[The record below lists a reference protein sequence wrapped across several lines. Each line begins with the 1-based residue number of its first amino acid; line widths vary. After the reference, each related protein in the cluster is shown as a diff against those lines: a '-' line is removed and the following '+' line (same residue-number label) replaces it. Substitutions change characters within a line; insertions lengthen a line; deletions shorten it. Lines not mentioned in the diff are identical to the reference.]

1 MTEVSVI
8 IPAEKENEN
17 LKKCLEALGKQSY
30 KNFEVLVIIS
40 KSLTSLKLPKYIQ
53 EINYNGSPS
62 GKRNFG
68 VGKAR
73 GAILAFLDD
82 DCIADKDWIKV
93 GIKSLKL
100 FKAVGGAMKTPK
112 NSSFWERASGYL
124 AESVIINPINLRK
137 EKTFVDDWPSANFF
151 IKKSDFLK
159 LGGFD
164 SRFWPGE
171 DTKLCLDIVRR
182 GGKILYDP
190 GVIVY
195 HRRRPLFR
203 QYLEQVARYGRQRGK
218 FARIFPQTS
227 RRWYYFLPSGF
238 VLYLMFLFV
247 LLVKLDKLGLMPLI
261 LYSIV
266 VIVESGRTAW
276 RDRNILIGFMFVVGA
291 FLTHV
296 VYGISFIRGIIK

>member
-17 LKKCLEALGKQSY
+17 LKCCLKALKKQTF
-30 KNFEVLVIIS
+30 KDFETIVVDKKYS
-40 KSLTSLKLPKYIQ
+40 NKPSLK
-53 EINYNGSPS
+53 
-62 GKRNFG
+62 RNWG
-68 VGKAR
+68 AKKAR

-100 FKAVGGAMKTPK
+100 FKAVGGVMKTPK
-112 NSSFWERASGYL
+112 NSPFWERASGYL

-203 QYLEQVARYGRQRGK
+203 QYLEQVARYGRQRGR

-227 RRWYYFLPSGF
+227 RRWYYFLPSG
-238 VLYLMFLFV
+238 
-247 LLVKLDKLGLMPLI
+247 LVFYLI
-261 LYSIV
+261 LAFFSPKILFILAIYIVIV
-266 VIVESGRTAW
+266 VLEALKVAIK
-276 RDRNILIGFMFVVGA
+276 DRNFLMGVLFLIGA